1 MEINAAKSFAGS
13 ISTDS
18 TARSQTPKI
27 QSVKTDIPAE
37 KAVKS
42 SEEATRTAAD
52 FKKAVAD
59 DTLVAAQKEAAK
71 SDHERSYENDSETG
85 KMIFRKTNEETGE
98 VIVQIPSEIKI
109 QIKNY
114 TEEAPGAGGYRSESL
129 NTKLDTTI

>member
-13 ISTDS
+13 YSTES

-42 SEEATRTAAD
+42 SEEASRTAAD

-59 DTLVAAQKEAAK
+59 DTLVATQNEAEK
-71 SDHERSYENDSETG
+71 SDHRSYESDSESG
-85 KMIFRKTNEETGE
+85 QMIFRKTDEDTGV
-98 VIVQIPSEIKI
+98 VIVQIPSEMQLK
-109 QIKNY
+109 IKNY